1 MVFKLEKELE
11 GERGKLAAKGELGLE
26 EFTNQVKLKLKI
38 DRKLKSPEQ
47 LIDAIRDTYAE
58 QQGHAMA
65 SRQMSENRWL
75 IRPEHIE
82 TPWMYI
88 SINMESNDVYVL
100 TSRILCCKKGEF
112 KPNEYISSALEDIFY
127 SVFPKKGEN
136 PVSDA

>member
-1 MVFKLEKELE
+1 MVFKLEKELD
-11 GERGKLAAKGELGLE
+11 GERGKFAAKGELGLE
-26 EFTNQVKLKLKI
+26 EFTNQVKLKLKL
-38 DRKLKSPEQ
+38 DRKLNSPEK

-58 QQGHAMA
+58 QQHRAMT
-65 SRQMSENRWL
+65 SRQMDKNIWL

-100 TSRILCCKKGEF
+100 TSRILCHKKEDF

-127 SVFPKKGEN
+127 SVFPKKGEK
-136 PVSDA
+136 PVSDI